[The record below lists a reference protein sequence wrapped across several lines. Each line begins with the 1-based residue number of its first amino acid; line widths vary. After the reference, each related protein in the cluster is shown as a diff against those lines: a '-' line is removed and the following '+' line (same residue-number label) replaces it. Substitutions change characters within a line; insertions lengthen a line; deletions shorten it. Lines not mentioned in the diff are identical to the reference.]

1 MKFTSLF
8 TRLGL
13 VAFGFILVAVLNEE
27 GVWSEPASTTPTTIG
42 LAESLL
48 FEWGFALLALGL
60 LMAMAMMG
68 AAYLVRDERMENLL
82 WEFGTDEAEVAE
94 VEEED
99 DADDAVE
106 EDEAHESEDEEEAE
120 IAEESEEADDAV
132 EEETEESED
141 GEEAEVVEVA
151 EESEEPEEAD
161 IAQEAE
167 AAERQARMV
176 KELEERRNRLESL
189 DEKARKKEEELIR
202 VAEKAKTIDFSTLGF
217 ASASDADDLQ
227 RIKGVGPFIAEK
239 LNALGI
245 YTFGQLANMT
255 PEIEEQVNVAIEFFS
270 GRIRRDEW
278 ADQARTFLRGEEE

>member
-1 MKFTSLF
+1 MKFLSLF

-13 VAFGFILVAVLNEE
+13 LALGFILVAVVNDDS
-27 GVWSEPASTTPTTIG
+27 VWANPASTSPTTAG
-42 LAESLL
+42 LADSLL
-48 FEWGFALLALGL
+48 SEWGFALLVLGL

-82 WEFGTDEAEVAE
+82 WEFGTDEAEVVEA
-94 VEEED
+94 EEED
-99 DADDAVE
+99 DDDEAEDAVQE
-106 EDEAHESEDEEEAE
+106 EAADESEDE
-120 IAEESEEADDAV
+120 DD
-132 EEETEESED
+132 EEE
-141 GEEAEVVEVA
+141 A

-161 IAQEAE
+161 DAQEAE
-167 AAERQARMV
+167 AAERQARMD

-202 VAEKAKTIDFSTLGF
+202 VAEKAKTIDFNTLGF

-255 PEIEEQVNVAIEFFS
+255 PEIEEEVNVAIEFFS
-270 GRIRRDEW
+270 GRIKRDEW
-278 ADQARTFLRGEEE
+278 ANQARAFLGGEEE